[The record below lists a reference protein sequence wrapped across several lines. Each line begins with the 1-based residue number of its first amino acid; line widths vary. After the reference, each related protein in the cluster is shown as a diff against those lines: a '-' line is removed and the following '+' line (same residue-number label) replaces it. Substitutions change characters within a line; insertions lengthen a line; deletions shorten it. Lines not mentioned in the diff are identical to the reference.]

1 MTKRAKGPVCFLLF
15 VSLPLGTAL
24 AQDAAPRGDAAKG
37 KILYESTGCY
47 ECHTYA
53 GIGSSQGSRLVPP
66 LAFGAFLKQLR
77 LPRAV
82 MPPYEAAVLS
92 DAQIADIYAYVSSLP
107 RTPGTAKLD

>member
-1 MTKRAKGPVCFLLF
+1 MTKRSKSHFCFILF
-15 VSLPLGTAL
+15 FALSLGGAR
-24 AQDAAPRGDAAKG
+24 AQDAAPRGDAARG
-37 KILYESTGCY
+37 KALYESTGCY

-107 RTPGTAKLD
+107 RTPASAKLD